1 MKAWQKVAI
10 AAVIVL
16 GVAKVTGALPGVH
29 SDTGEHGGVERGVT
43 AYGNPGTLGS
53 SGVSG
58 SGVMVP
64 GSNVIVPGMNSGY
77 SCDLGELGKPIATK
91 NKKEFWGDDDVSQS
105 FKRTSDLI
113 QNSVQRSL
121 RESGVSL

>member
-10 AAVIVL
+10 AAVIVM

-29 SDTGEHGGVERGVT
+29 SDTGVHDGLVSSVT
-43 AYGNPGTLGS
+43 
-53 SGVSG
+53 
-58 SGVMVP
+58 
-64 GSNVIVPGMNSGY
+64 VPGMNSGY

>member
-1 MKAWQKVAI
+1 MKMKAWQKVAI
-10 AAVIVL
+10 AAVVL
-16 GVAKVTGALPGVH
+16 VGVAKVTGALPGVH
-29 SDTGEHGGVERGVT
+29 SDTGEHDGLV
-43 AYGNPGTLGS
+43 
-53 SGVSG
+53 

-64 GSNVIVPGMNSGY
+64 GSNVVVPGMNSGY